1 MSEVKKITVTRGMRD
16 LKLLKD
22 RIDKKIAR
30 AKFVG
35 IHQNK
40 KDEVLQVCVTKS
52 QFVKDAEANYES
64 IIDMIEQ
71 RKQIKSKIMLSNAVT
86 MVKIGGQ
93 EYTITEALARK
104 NSIEFEQNFLAQMRH
119 QLSIMRDAIERQ
131 KPKLEESVQKMI
143 EENLGKDAK
152 PTKEDYNTIA
162 DPFLKANELN
172 LLDPCDI
179 SKKVEELDDDID
191 TFLAEVDLV
200 LSESNAK
207 TEIEITV

>member
-1 MSEVKKITVTRGMRD
+1 MSEVKKITITRAMRD

-40 KDEVLQVCVTKS
+40 KDEVLQVCVTKE
-52 QFVKDAEANYES
+52 QFIKDAKADFES
-64 IIDMIEQ
+64 IVDLLEQ
-71 RKQIKSKIMLSNAVT
+71 RKEIKSKIMLSNAVT
-86 MVKIGGQ
+86 KVKIWNA

-104 NSIEFEQNFLAQMRH
+104 NSIEFEKNFLAQMRH
-119 QLSIMRDAIERQ
+119 QLATMRDAIERH
-131 KPKLEESVQKMI
+131 KPKIEESVQKML
-143 EENLGKDAK
+143 EEHLGKDAK
-152 PTKEDYNTIA
+152 PTKDDYNTIA
-162 DPFLKANELN
+162 GPFLKANELN
-172 LLDPCDI
+172 LLDPCNI
-179 SKKVEELDDDID
+179 ANKIEELDDDID
-191 TFLAEVDLV
+191 TFLAEVDLA